1 MSVFDTRV
9 RGFRVV
15 EIGALSVLLVLVVG
29 LYLSKTGAG
38 RERSDINLAERQIAE
53 ERGRI
58 RLLTA
63 EVAHLEAPGRLSALA
78 EQHLGLGPVAVGR
91 EITAEELPA
100 AAIGALPPS
109 TLRPAGVAQPLP
121 PAPPIAPGGVTPPNV
136 RTPPAEAAE
145 AETPPA
151 GVSPEQRR

>member
-1 MSVFDTRV
+1 MSVFNTRV

-15 EIGALSVLLVLVVG
+15 EIGALSVLLVLVVA

-38 RERSDINLAERQIAE
+38 RERSEINLAERQIAE
-53 ERGRI
+53 EQRRI

-78 EQHLGLGPVAVGR
+78 EQHLGMGPVPVGR
-91 EITAEELPA
+91 EIAAEELPA

-109 TLRPAGVAQPLP
+109 TLRPAAVAQPLP
-121 PAPPIAPGGVTPPNV
+121 PAPPVAPGGVTPPNV
-136 RTPPAEAAE
+136 RTPPPSAAE
-145 AETPPA
+145 TEE
-151 GVSPEQRR
+151 GVAAAAPEVRR